1 MALTKVQPNIIA
13 VANNVTN
20 KTVGSAT
27 ESVTLQFDG
36 AGVVVAASNTTI
48 DVTPQIFMLSGM

>member
-1 MALTKVQPNIIA
+1 MSLTKVQPTIIA
-13 VANNVTN
+13 VANNVVS
-20 KTVGSAT
+20 KTVGSAS

-48 DVTPQIFMLSGM
+48 DVTPQIFMLGL

>member
-1 MALTKVQPNIIA
+1 MPLTKVQPNIIA

>member
-1 MALTKVQPNIIA
+1 VPLTKVQPNIIA

>member
-1 MALTKVQPNIIA
+1 MLTKVQPNIIA

>member
-1 MALTKVQPNIIA
+1 MPLTRVAPNIIA

-27 ESVTLQFDG
+27 DSVTLQFDG

>member
-1 MALTKVQPNIIA
+1 MPLTKVQPNIIA

-27 ESVTLQFDG
+27 DSVTLQFDG